1 MANVLCEN
9 ETSLFNFRQEQS
21 ASAVASRGGGDGGS
35 KAPMVKSR
43 SAGGEDMLASCDEV
57 SSGG

>member
-1 MANVLCEN
+1 MWKY
-9 ETSLFNFRQEQS
+9 QS

-57 SSGG
+57 FDVL